1 MKIIKNLNERII
13 IRNPHTY
20 LNISGGTSC
29 PLSWMLL
36 MYLFKLNCNFSS
48 SLKRSCNLHKA
59 LKRSHCKTEKRPKTT
74 NKRSMMYNVSYFQ
87 KDKLTFDGPCT
98 TRYWA
103 FYKICVL
110 LDACHCIGGIGSMK
124 YICAQI
130 CPGM

>member
-1 MKIIKNLNERII
+1 
-13 IRNPHTY
+13 
-20 LNISGGTSC
+20 
-29 PLSWMLL
+29 

-48 SLKRSCNLHKA
+48 SRKRSCNLHKA
-59 LKRSHCKTEKRPKTT
+59 LKRSHCKTVKRPKTT

-110 LDACHCIGGIGSMK
+110 LDACHCIGGIRSMK

-130 CPGM
+130 CLGDIAFILLICFLFMYYVFLHVVSVHKQLLTQS